1 MILKSGRPSPLPTP
15 ENARTGGLGG
25 QCGWGKTQ
33 KQKTKAR
40 KKLTL
45 SSDINK
51 ERGEGRYG
59 GR

>member
-1 MILKSGRPSPLPTP
+1 MILRLRRPSPPPTP

-25 QCGWGKTQ
+25 QCGWGKTK

-51 ERGEGRYG
+51 ERGEGRYEE
-59 GR
+59 R